1 MAASAEQAAI
11 LRGSLRSHLRMRAE
25 VKIHYIFCHPLPE
38 SFHAA
43 IRKEALA
50 GLVEA
55 GHTVDLC
62 DLYAEKFDPVMR
74 EQERRDYHELSKNQS
89 GVTDYVRRL
98 RETDALICQ
107 FPVWSFGPPAM
118 LKGWMD
124 RLLMPGVGFDLTN
137 PNMAIPLLT
146 NLRRIAGITTYGRP
160 WWNAL
165 LVGDP
170 PKRIMTRYMPRFSKG
185 AKVDYH
191 ALYHMNVATDEI
203 RKAFLAKVRAAMVR
217 F

>member
-1 MAASAEQAAI
+1 MKI
-11 LRGSLRSHLRMRAE
+11 LY
-25 VKIHYIFCHPLPE
+25 VYCHPLPE

-50 GLVEA
+50 GLAEA

-62 DLYAEKFDPVMR
+62 DLYAENFNPVMSAD
-74 EQERRDYHELSKNQS
+74 ERRDYHDTDKNQS
-89 GVTDYVRRL
+89 RMASYVRRL

-118 LKGWMD
+118 LKGWFD
-124 RLLMPGVGFDLTN
+124 RLMMPGVAFDLSN
-137 PNMAIPLLT
+137 PNMAVPLLT
-146 NLRRIAGITTYGRP
+146 HIKRIAAITTYGRP

-165 LVGDP
+165 AVGDP
-170 PKRIMTRYMPRFSKG
+170 PKKIMTRYLPRFTKG
-185 AKVDYH
+185 NAKVDYY
-191 ALYHMNVATDEI
+191 ALRHMNVATQEQ
-203 RKAFLAKVRAAMVR
+203 REAFIAKVRAAMAR

>member
-1 MAASAEQAAI
+1 
-11 LRGSLRSHLRMRAE
+11 
-25 VKIHYIFCHPLPE
+25 VNVHYIYCHPLPE

-43 IRKEALA
+43 IRGEALA
-50 GLVEA
+50 GLNEA

-62 DLYAEKFDPVMR
+62 DLYAEKFDPVMG

-89 GVTDYVRRL
+89 GVADYVRRL
-98 RETDALICQ
+98 RAADGLIFQ

-124 RLLMPGVGFDLTN
+124 RLLMPGVAFDLSN

-146 NLRRIAGITTYGRP
+146 NLKRIVAIATYGRP

-170 PKRIMTRYMPRFSKG
+170 PKKIMTRYMPRFTKG
-185 AKVDYH
+185 AQVDYH
-191 ALYHMNVATDEI
+191 ALYHMNVASEDE
-203 RKAFLAKVRAAMVR
+203 RKDFVAKVRAAMVR

>member
-1 MAASAEQAAI
+1 V
-11 LRGSLRSHLRMRAE
+11 R
-25 VKIHYIFCHPLPE
+25 IHYIYCHPVRE

-43 IRKEALA
+43 IRAQALA
-50 GLVEA
+50 GLAEA

-62 DLYAEKFDPVMR
+62 DLYAEKFDPVMSER
-74 EQERRDYHELSKNQS
+74 ERREYHDLSKNQS

-98 RETDALICQ
+98 RAAEALICQ

-124 RLLMPGVGFDLTN
+124 RLLMPGVAFDLSN
-137 PNMAIPLLT
+137 PNMAVPLLT
-146 NLRRIAGITTYGRP
+146 NLKRIVGITTYGRP

-165 LVGDP
+165 FVGNP
-170 PKRIMTRYMPRFSKG
+170 PKKIMTRYLPRFTKG
-185 AKVDYH
+185 AKVDYYE
-191 ALYHMNVATDEI
+191 LYHMNVATEEQ
-203 RKAFLAKVRAAMVR
+203 RKAFLARVRAAMLR